1 MQTRSL
7 SSMKPRK
14 SGGGVDRRRVR
25 PQVLIVGGN
34 MAGLRCAQ
42 GLPAVQFA
50 VTVVDPGSHVEWL
63 PNIHELVS
71 GRRRP
76 DELRLPRAALVAA
89 AGHRFVRARVE
100 AIDMTAR
107 VARLDD
113 GSELAFDEVVLA
125 AGGVNATRGVP
136 GVAEHAF
143 AFKSASDC
151 MRIHDAL
158 ERRVAA
164 KGPLQVT
171 LVGGGIEGVE
181 ALGELLPKLVVHAI
195 EVVVVDGAAGF
206 LGGRQP
212 GIDAALRRHLSGLPV
227 TLRFGER
234 VASVQADCVQLASG
248 DSVPTDI
255 CIWTGGV
262 APPAWLATCGLAAAD
277 GWLAVDACLQAI
289 GQPHLHAAG
298 DIARLPLPLAHQ
310 AYYALDMGAHVA
322 GNLRR
327 LAAGQAPQ
335 VFRPAEK
342 PQLVT
347 FGDRDCFLIAGNRAI
362 ASPLLSHGKELV
374 RAIGLAQIQRPETPI
389 ALLVTAAQLAPSY
402 ARFTLPG
409 LRPARV
415 LEGLRQ
421 VRLVR

>member
-1 MQTRSL
+1 
-7 SSMKPRK
+7 MKPRK
-14 SGGGVDRRRVR
+14 PADPIRRRRTR
-25 PQVLIVGGN
+25 PRVLIVGGN

-42 GLPAVQFA
+42 GLPAAQFA

-71 GRRRP
+71 GRRQP
-76 DELRLPRAALVAA
+76 DEVRLPRAALVTA
-89 AGHRFVRARVE
+89 AGHRFVRASVE

-107 VARLDD
+107 VARLADGRELPFDD
-113 GSELAFDEVVLA
+113 VVVA

-136 GVAEHAF
+136 GVVEHAF
-143 AFKSASDC
+143 PFKSVRDC

-158 ERRVAA
+158 NRRATA
-164 KGPLQVT
+164 GGPLQVT

-181 ALGELLPKLVVHAI
+181 ALGELLPKLVAHEI
-195 EVVVVDGAAGF
+195 EVVLIDGAAGF

-212 GIDAALRRHLSGLPV
+212 GIDRALRSHVSGLPV

-234 VASVQADCVQLASG
+234 VASVQADSVQLASG
-248 DSVPTDI
+248 ASVPTDI

-262 APPAWLATCGLAAAD
+262 APPAWLAACGLAGAD

-298 DIARLPLPLAHQ
+298 DIAHLPAPLAHQ

-322 GNLRR
+322 GNLCRMK
-327 LAAGQAPQ
+327 AGQSPQ
-335 VFRPAEK
+335 VFLPADK

-347 FGDRDCFLIAGNRAI
+347 FGDRDCFLIAGDRVL
-362 ASPLLSHGKELV
+362 ASPLLGNGKELV
-374 RAIGLAQIQRPETPI
+374 RAIGLALLQRPQTPL
-389 ALLVTAAQLAPSY
+389 AMLATAAQLAPSY

-409 LRPARV
+409 LQPARV
-415 LEGLRQ
+415 LAGLRG
-421 VRLVR
+421 VRLLT

>member
-14 SGGGVDRRRVR
+14 PGGKNHRRGVRL
-25 PQVLIVGGN
+25 QVLIVGGN

-42 GLPAVQFA
+42 GLPAAQFA

-76 DELRLPRAALVAA
+76 DEVRLPRAVLVAA

-113 GSELAFDEVVLA
+113 GRELAFDEVVLA

-136 GVAEHAF
+136 GVEEHAF

-164 KGPLQVT
+164 RPLRVT

-181 ALGELLPKLVVHAI
+181 ALGELLPKLVAHEI

-234 VASVQADCVQLASG
+234 VAGVQADCVQLASG
-248 DSVPTDI
+248 GRVPTDI

-262 APPAWLATCGLAAAD
+262 APPAWLAACGLAGAD

-298 DIARLPLPLAHQ
+298 DIARLPVPLAHQ

-322 GNLRR
+322 GNLCR
-327 LAAGQAPQ
+327 LAAGKAAQ
-335 VFRPAEK
+335 VFQPAEK

-374 RAIGLAQIQRPETPI
+374 RAIGLAQMQRPETAL
-389 ALLVTAAQLAPSY
+389 ALLATAAKLAPSY

-409 LRPARV
+409 LRPGQV
-415 LEGLRQ
+415 LNGLRR
-421 VRLVR
+421 VRLLT

>member
-1 MQTRSL
+1 
-7 SSMKPRK
+7 MKPRK
-14 SGGGVDRRRVR
+14 PAGRIDRRRTR
-25 PQVLIVGGN
+25 PRVLIVGGN

-42 GLPAVQFA
+42 GLPAAQFA

-71 GRRRP
+71 GRRQP
-76 DELRLPRAALVAA
+76 DEVRLPRAALVAA
-89 AGHRFVRARVE
+89 AGHRFIRARVD

-107 VARLDD
+107 VARLADGRELVFDD
-113 GSELAFDEVVLA
+113 VVVA

-143 AFKSASDC
+143 PFKSVHDC

-158 ERRVAA
+158 ERRAA
-164 KGPLQVT
+164 AGGPLQVT

-181 ALGELLPKLVVHAI
+181 ALGELLPKLVAHDI
-195 EVVVVDGAAGF
+195 DVVVIDGAAGF

-212 GIDAALRRHLSGLPV
+212 GIDRALRSHLSGLPV

-234 VASVQADCVQLASG
+234 VASVQEDCVLLASG
-248 DSVPTDI
+248 VSVPTDL

-262 APPAWLATCGLAAAD
+262 APPAWLAACGLAGAD
-277 GWLAVDACLQAI
+277 GWLAVDDRLQAV
-289 GQPHLHAAG
+289 GQLHLHAAG
-298 DIARLPLPLAHQ
+298 DIARLPVPLAHQ

-327 LAAGQAPQ
+327 LAAGQTPL
-335 VFRPAEK
+335 VFRPADK

-347 FGDRDCFLIAGNRAI
+347 FGDRDCFLIAGDRTV
-362 ASPLLSHGKELV
+362 ASPLLGNGKELV
-374 RAIGLAQIQRPETPI
+374 RALGLALLQRPETPL
-389 ALLVTAAQLAPSY
+389 AMLATAAQLAPSF

-409 LRPARV
+409 LQPARV
-415 LEGLRQ
+415 LAGLRR
-421 VRLVR
+421 VRLLT